1 MFGFADHASLHAPF
15 AGWPSMR
22 ILIIGTSCAGK
33 SAFARALGSQTGL
46 RVIELD
52 ALYWGP
58 QWMPREVAEFRR
70 LVADATAGDAWIV
83 VGNYG
88 TVRDVLWPRATT
100 AIWLNYP
107 FLTVF
112 WRALRRTIRRTLTRE
127 ELWNGNRESLRRS
140 FFSRESILWWI
151 ITTHRRRREEFS
163 QLRAR
168 NEYPSLTWIEFLHP
182 TDAVAYLRTH

>member
-1 MFGFADHASLHAPF
+1 
-15 AGWPSMR
+15 MR

-33 SAFARALGSQTGL
+33 SAFARVLGSQTGL

-58 QWMPREVAEFRR
+58 QWMPRESAEFRR

-88 TVRDVLWPRATT
+88 TIRDVLWPRATT
-100 AIWLNYP
+100 AIWLNYA
-107 FLTVF
+107 FATVF

-151 ITTHRRRREEFS
+151 ITTHRRRREEFA
-163 QLRAR
+163 QLRVR
-168 NEYPSLTWIEFLHP
+168 NEYPSLTWVEFLRP
-182 TDAVAYLRTH
+182 TDAVAYLRTHQVRAPLK